1 MPENKSPNVRSFC
14 LSNFFGSKT
23 ESKVPTA
30 KRGTNK
36 AIKIVNISCRII
48 HIIFNQKNDRGHGN
62 TYACRC

>member
-30 KRGTNK
+30 KRGANK
-36 AIKIVNISCRII
+36 AIKIVNIRVPSLQN
-48 HIIFNQKNDRGHGN
+48 HTHNP
-62 TYACRC
+62 